1 MLQNRETCVRPEN
14 CKTGKCGLN
23 RKKGVSKCGLIVR
36 RNKKTVPP
44 VKEVKTT
51 WDVCVGLTG
60 EKCKEIIKIM
70 KPDCKISFSSQIYKF
85 SVLCIVV
92 NENGIVATAP
102 SAYQPECLLQFFS
115 RIFDFCFSFN
125 FTRY

>member
-23 RKKGVSKCGLIVR
+23 RKGVSKCGVVAR

-60 EKCKEIIKIM
+60 EKCKETVEKM
-70 KPDCKISFSSQIYKF
+70 KPYCTVCFSGDGCPRIG
-85 SVLCIVV
+85 SVLLITV
-92 NENGIVATAP
+92 NENGIVETAP
-102 SAYQPECLLQFFS
+102 SADHRFCLP
-115 RIFDFCFSFN
+115 
-125 FTRY
+125 